1 MYSGGYAGKILRINL
16 SNVMKVTLHTIL
28 GLKQI
33 IGQRLTEIDL
43 PQGSTVDDFLT
54 YLKVRWGDKL
64 SIYLLD
70 PDSGA
75 VLPYVR
81 IMVNGQTIQFLEG
94 METPLKEGDEVLIL
108 PPVSGG

>member
-1 MYSGGYAGKILRINL
+1 MIKI
-16 SNVMKVTLHTIL
+16 TLHTIL
-28 GLKQI
+28 ELKQV

-43 PQGSTVDDFLT
+43 PDGSTMEDFLT
-54 YLKVRWGDKL
+54 YMKERWGDQL
-64 SIYLLD
+64 SSRLFD

-94 METPLKEGDEVLIL
+94 IETPLKGGDEVLIL

>member
-1 MYSGGYAGKILRINL
+1 
-16 SNVMKVTLHTIL
+16 MKVTLHTIL
-28 GLKQI
+28 GPKQV

-43 PQGSTVDDFLT
+43 PHGSTVEDFLT
-54 YLKVRWGDKL
+54 YLKERWGDKL
-64 SIYLLD
+64 STHLFD
-70 PDSGA
+70 PDSGT

-108 PPVSGG
+108 PPASGG

>member
-1 MYSGGYAGKILRINL
+1 VIKI
-16 SNVMKVTLHTIL
+16 TLHTIL
-28 GLKQI
+28 ELKQVV
-33 IGQRLTEIDL
+33 GQRLTEIDL
-43 PQGSTVDDFLT
+43 PDGSTVEDFLT
-54 YLKVRWGDKL
+54 YMRDRWGDKL
-64 SIYLLD
+64 STHLFY

-94 METPLKEGDEVLIL
+94 METPLVEGDEVLIL

>member
-1 MYSGGYAGKILRINL
+1 MIKI
-16 SNVMKVTLHTIL
+16 TLHTIL
-28 GLKQI
+28 GLKQV

-43 PQGSTVDDFLT
+43 PHGATVEDFLT
-54 YLKVRWGDKL
+54 YMKERWGDRL
-64 SIYLLD
+64 SARLFD

-94 METPLKEGDEVLIL
+94 MDTQLKEGDEVLIL